1 MTVKVKY
8 LIGLSR
14 TIVPILKQHKDSYNA
29 NAMVSKKVNRGVVY

>member
-8 LIGLSR
+8 L
-14 TIVPILKQHKDSYNA
+14 IVPILKQHKDSYNA